1 MQRFRSLARRCA
13 DANDDLGRTRTRNIH
28 RSDGAALGT
37 GVNAMRLNRK
47 TEPLVYKRVAFR
59 TTLLDEQK
67 RSDQQLDIAIGIL
80 GAVLLVIIFVVA
92 G

>member
-1 MQRFRSLARRCA
+1 
-13 DANDDLGRTRTRNIH
+13 
-28 RSDGAALGT
+28 
-37 GVNAMRLNRK
+37 MRLNRK

-67 RSDQQLDIAIGIL
+67 RSAQQLDIAIGIL
-80 GAVLLVIIFVVA
+80 GAVLLVTIFVVA

>member
-1 MQRFRSLARRCA
+1 MK
-13 DANDDLGRTRTRNIH
+13 
-28 RSDGAALGT
+28 
-37 GVNAMRLNRK
+37 LNRK
-47 TEPLVYKRVAFR
+47 SQPLVYKRVAFR